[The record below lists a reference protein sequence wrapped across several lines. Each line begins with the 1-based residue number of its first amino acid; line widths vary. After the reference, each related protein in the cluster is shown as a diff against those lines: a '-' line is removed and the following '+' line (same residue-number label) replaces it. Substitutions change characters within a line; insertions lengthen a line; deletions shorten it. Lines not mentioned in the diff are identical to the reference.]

1 MTDSLTAKIKELE
14 KTPFIQNAIKK
25 ASITRDRVEKVK
37 KSLNEGVIEDDY
49 IITKS
54 YGTITQLFKKVERLP
69 DESCKDLANRCHL
82 IIRQAEK
89 KDVCA
94 DFSIWNKQS
103 LACTNLSHLY
113 YLTES

>member
-37 KSLNEGVIEDDY
+37 KALNEGVIEDDY

-54 YGTITQLFKKVERLP
+54 YGTITQLFQKVERLP
-69 DESCKDLANRCHL
+69 NESSSTLANRCHR
-82 IIRQAEK
+82 IIQRNRK

-94 DFSIWNKQS
+94 DFSIWNKES
-103 LACTNLSHLY
+103 LACTNCYHLH
-113 YLTES
+113 YLTET